1 MIHTAL
7 CDLLGI
13 PHPIIQGGMAWVAT
27 APLVAAVSEA
37 GGLGVIGAGN
47 APPAWVIQQIHDVRG
62 RTHRPFGVN
71 VPLFSPYVDQVI
83 ELCIQEHVPVVTT
96 GAGNPGP
103 YLESL
108 HEAGIK
114 VFPLVSSVALAKR
127 LARQGIDG
135 LVVEGHESGGHVGD
149 VATLPLVPQ
158 IVDAVQV
165 PVIAAGGIADGRGI
179 AAVLALG
186 AVGVQMGTRFICTT
200 ECTAHENYKIKIVK
214 AGDRGT
220 IVTGTSLG
228 HPVRALR
235 NRMGRE
241 FARMEREAQVSEE
254 ELIAFGTGK
263 LRLAAEEGDVEGGS
277 VMAGQVCGLV
287 DDIVPVAELIERMI
301 CQAEVQIAALNRL
314 RKPGV
319 LTLNPP
325 VQAFPGAQGVM
336 SGE

>member
-27 APLVAAVSEA
+27 AQLAAAVSQA

-47 APPAWVIQQIHDVRG
+47 APIEWVAQQIHDVQDC
-62 RTHRPFGVN
+62 TDRPFGVN
-71 VPLFSPYVDQVI
+71 VPLFSPHVDQVI
-83 ELCIQEHVPVVTT
+83 ELCIREHVPVVTT

-103 YLESL
+103 YLEPL

-158 IVDAVQV
+158 IVDAVSI
-165 PVIAAGGIADGRGI
+165 PVIAAGGIADGRGV
-179 AAVLALG
+179 AAALALG

-200 ECTAHENYKIKIVK
+200 ECTAHENYKLKIVK

-220 IVTGTSLG
+220 MVTGNSLG

-241 FARMEREAQVSEE
+241 FARLEREAHVTEE

-263 LRLAAEEGDVEGGS
+263 LRLAAEEGDVDGGS
-277 VMAGQVCGLV
+277 VMAGQACGLV
-287 DDIVPVAELIERMI
+287 DDIIPVAELIERVI
-301 CQAEVQIAALNRL
+301 CQAEAQIAALSRL
-314 RKPGV
+314 REPGSA
-319 LTLNPP
+319 TLDQPLH
-325 VQAFPGAQGVM
+325 VAAKAKGVAF
-336 SGE
+336 GE